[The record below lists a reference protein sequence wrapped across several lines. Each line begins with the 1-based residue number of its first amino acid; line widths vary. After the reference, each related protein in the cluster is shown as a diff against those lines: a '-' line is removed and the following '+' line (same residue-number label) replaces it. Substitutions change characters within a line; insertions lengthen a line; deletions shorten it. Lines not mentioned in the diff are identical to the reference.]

1 MNSALA
7 NLAMFNVV
15 AAFAMA
21 LTLAVMSRSL
31 GESSVR
37 GVYNAIVACLAVAI
51 ACFLVTSSG
60 GLE

>member
-21 LTLAVMSRSL
+21 LTLAVMSQSR
-31 GESSVR
+31 
-37 GVYNAIVACLAVAI
+37 
-51 ACFLVTSSG
+51 
-60 GLE
+60 